1 MKFTLKNRI
10 LFFTLCLILV
20 ISGVLTWNGYSRFSS
35 FNSEYALENQKV
47 ETILVAA
54 ALEQNINSYF
64 GALQSFHVDFNDDL
78 TFANEKQ
85 VTEALALLKSTNP
98 AIQAAFVALKSGLSF
113 EGDRFFPGFN
123 AKDLKKEWY
132 VRAFAGEKN
141 IITKAYFGEGEQADV
156 FALASPI
163 YRDGNVIAVVCVTLK
178 VSELTTFIE
187 GLTEKNQLFVFD
199 EGGYVVSAP
208 QKELLGKN
216 IYQIRPDYSK
226 FNGNNPVLH
235 YSINGRDVTAFEGK
249 LQNRNWKVVSYN
261 LDDEISAPSQSML
274 IGSISIFFAL
284 VIVSLCIVY
293 YGVVNLVYKP
303 IGGEPTEI
311 SDIISRIA
319 KGDLSQ
325 RLQNNGNETGIYA
338 SIITLNQKLSE
349 IIRGSL
355 SISDNVASASEELTL
370 VMKSTA
376 DNSAEEL
383 KEVESIANAV
393 NELSNASE
401 EVSANAVQAE
411 DKANKAIESVTKGH
425 QGLQKSIDLTHSI
438 NTTFNE
444 TASMIAKLR
453 DETLNIGEVTNVISA
468 ISEQTNLLA
477 LNAAIEAARAGEQGR
492 GFAVV
497 ADEVRSLAAKTQ
509 ASTATIQA
517 IIATLQE
524 QSKKA
529 NDNMV
534 ENVKAIQ
541 SSVELSENVK
551 RSFDELST
559 YVRAI
564 SDINTLVA
572 AASQEQFNVTA
583 DINKNTANTVDLVN
597 QNVSAIN
604 QTQQAAK
611 ELAQLALSQ
620 KETLSFFKH

>member
-1 MKFTLKNRI
+1 MKLTLKNRI
-10 LFFTLCLILV
+10 LFFTLCLILI

-35 FNSEYALENQKV
+35 FNSEYALEGQKV

-54 ALEQNINSYF
+54 ALDQNINSYF
-64 GALQSFHVDFNDDL
+64 GALKSFHVDFNDDL
-78 TFANEKQ
+78 EFANEKQ
-85 VTEALALLKSTNP
+85 VTDALALLKNTNP
-98 AIQAAFVALKSGLSF
+98 HIQAAFVALKNGKSF
-113 EGDRFFPGFN
+113 EDDRFFPGFN
-123 AKDLKKEWY
+123 AKELKKEWY

-163 YRDGNVIAVVCVTLK
+163 YRNGNVIAVVCVTLK
-178 VSELTTFIE
+178 VSEITRFIE

-199 EGGYVVSAP
+199 ESGYVVSAP
-208 QKELLGKN
+208 QKDLLGKN
-216 IYQIRPDYSK
+216 IYQIRPAYSK
-226 FNGNNPVLH
+226 FDGKNPVLN
-235 YSINGRDVTAFEGK
+235 YTIDGRDVTAFEGK
-249 LQNRNWKVVSYN
+249 LQDRDWKVVSYTW
-261 LDDEISAPSQSML
+261 DDVISAPSKSML
-274 IGSISIFFAL
+274 IGSISIFAVL
-284 VIVSLCIVY
+284 IIIALCIVY
-293 YGVVNLVYKP
+293 YGVINLVYKP
-303 IGGEPTEI
+303 IGGEPKEI

-325 RLQNNGNETGIYA
+325 KLEDNGNETGIYA

-376 DNSAEEL
+376 DNSEEEL

-411 DKANKAIESVTKGH
+411 DQANKAIESVTKGH
-425 QGLQKSIDLTHSI
+425 QGLEKSIGLTHTI

-444 TASMIAKLR
+444 TAEMIAKLR

-497 ADEVRSLAAKTQ
+497 ADEVRSLAAKTKE
-509 ASTATIQA
+509 STATIQT
-517 IIATLQE
+517 IIATLQD
-524 QSKKA
+524 QSKRA

-541 SSVELSENVK
+541 SSVELSEDVK

-583 DINKNTANTVDLVN
+583 DINKNTSNTVDLVN

-611 ELAQLALSQ
+611 ELAQLALNQ
-620 KETLSFFKH
+620 KDTLAFFKH

>member
-10 LFFTLCLILV
+10 LFFTLCLILI
-20 ISGVLTWNGYSRFSS
+20 ISGILTWNGYSRFSS
-35 FNSEYALENQKV
+35 FNSQYALENQKV

-98 AIQAAFVALKSGLSF
+98 AIQAAFVALKSGQSF

-123 AKDLKKEWY
+123 AKELKKEWY
-132 VRAFAGEKN
+132 VRAFSGERN

-187 GLTEKNQLFVFD
+187 DLTEKNQLFVFD
-199 EGGYVVSAP
+199 ESGYVVSAP

-216 IYQIRPDYSK
+216 IYQIRPDYSR
-226 FNGNNPVLH
+226 FNSNNPVLR
-235 YSINGRDVTAFEGK
+235 YSANDRDVTAFEGS
-249 LQNRNWKVVSYN
+249 LQNRNWKVVSFN
-261 LDDEISAPSQSML
+261 WDDEISAPSKSML
-274 IGSISIFFAL
+274 LGSISIFVAL

-303 IGGEPTEI
+303 IGGEPKEI

-325 RLQNNGNETGIYA
+325 KLQNNGHETGIYA

-425 QGLQKSIDLTHSI
+425 QGLQKSIDLTHNI
-438 NTTFNE
+438 NKTFND
-444 TASMIAKLR
+444 TAAMIAKLR